1 MQRNWIGKSSGLSF
15 AFELCKD
22 SKNLLDNKIN
32 TLDVYTTR
40 ADTIYGV
47 SYCVIAPE
55 HSIVDCLIEKNVLA
69 KNDIEII
76 KNIRN
81 QAEKERSKADKIGIS
96 LPIFVLHP
104 LTQKKI
110 PVWISNF
117 VLMSYGSGAVM
128 SVPSHDERDFEF
140 DKKI

>member
-1 MQRNWIGKSSGLSF
+1 M
-15 AFELCKD
+15 
-22 SKNLLDNKIN
+22 
-32 TLDVYTTR
+32 
-40 ADTIYGV
+40 

-55 HSIVDCLIEKNVLA
+55 HSIVDSLIDKNLLT
-69 KNDIEII
+69 KDDIDTI

-81 QAEKERSKADKIGIS
+81 QAEKERSKADKIGIP

-128 SVPSHDERDFEF
+128 SVPSHD
-140 DKKI
+140 